1 MANAWRTAG
10 ASRAGAACKADAA
23 FDQRPMRPLTLVLLA
38 VLGVVQAELWA
49 GDGGVPAVRK
59 LSAQLD
65 TQRQRNEAQQRINA
79 RLSAEVDDLRN
90 GLEMVE
96 DRARSE
102 LGMVRPDEVYV
113 QLTRR

>member
-1 MANAWRTAG
+1 MRLVTA
-10 ASRAGAACKADAA
+10 A
-23 FDQRPMRPLTLVLLA
+23 LLVLLA
-38 VLGVVQAELWA
+38 AVQAELWL
-49 GDGGVPAVRK
+49 GEGGLPQVHK

-65 TQRQRNEAQQRINA
+65 AQRQRNEAQRRTNA
-79 RLSAEVDDLRN
+79 RLAAEVEDLRT

-102 LGMVRPDEVYV
+102 LGMVRPDEIFV